1 MIERLS
7 VRLLLAL
14 LLGFGVSV
22 IGAYAQDAANGEA
35 LFKQKCTT
43 CHTAKKVLT
52 GVRKTAASER
62 AAHLEKFLPT
72 HFAPDPA
79 QRKAI
84 ADYLV
89 AEAAK

>member
-1 MIERLS
+1 MRS
-7 VRLLLAL
+7 LLAL
-14 LLGFGVSV
+14 LFGFCVS
-22 IGAYAQDAANGEA
+22 IAGAHAQDAANGEA

-52 GVRKTAASER
+52 GVRKTSAADRS
-62 AAHLEKFLPT
+62 AHLEKFLPT

>member
-1 MIERLS
+1 MRS
-7 VRLLLAL
+7 LLAL
-14 LLGFGVSV
+14 LFGLCVS
-22 IGAYAQDAANGEA
+22 IAGAYAQDAANGEA
-35 LFKQKCTT
+35 LFKQKFTT

-52 GVRKTAASER
+52 GVRKTAAADRS
-62 AAHLEKFLPT
+62 AHLENFLPS